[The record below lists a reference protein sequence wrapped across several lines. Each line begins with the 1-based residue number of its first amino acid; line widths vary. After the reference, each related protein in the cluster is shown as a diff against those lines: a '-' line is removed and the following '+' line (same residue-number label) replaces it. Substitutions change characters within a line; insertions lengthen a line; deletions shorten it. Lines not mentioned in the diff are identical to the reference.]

1 MSSRLIFIG
10 LLAAL
15 LGGCNNLGIRQESS
29 IYCTPIEAD
38 VSWGAISGLAAD
50 KDDADTLYGVH
61 DHNLSDQEIYVLRVA
76 SRSAAIT
83 RIIPVR
89 RNGQI
94 PDYDLEGIARREQ
107 GGFWLAS
114 EGKPGRRLPNLIVR
128 VDDSGQVLEE
138 IPLPAHLSRYQTK
151 AGFEGIT
158 VDGAGADEKVA
169 VVFQR
174 RWKDDPKGMLKIGRY
189 QVRDRQWHFFHY
201 PLDANKGVGLSSID
215 ALGNDR
221 YLVLERDNRPFFKA
235 RTKRI
240 YAVTLPDQG
249 SSQDSIPVLRKHL
262 VIDLLPG
269 HSTLSCGTDG
279 KLEGMAAIH
288 GGPLYLITDDDGKGN
303 AMLLHIDKV
312 TGTDFTP

>member
-1 MSSRLIFIG
+1 MPSRLIFIG
-10 LLAAL
+10 LIAAL
-15 LGGCNNLGIRQESS
+15 LGGCNGLDTRQESG
-29 IYCTPIEAD
+29 IYCSSIEAD
-38 VSWGAISGLAAD
+38 VSWGAVSGLAAD
-50 KDDADTLYGVH
+50 KDDPRTLYGVH
-61 DHNLSDQEIYVLRVA
+61 DHNLPDQEIYVLKLS
-76 SRSAAIT
+76 SRPVVIT
-83 RIIPVR
+83 RVIPVR

-94 PDYDLEGIARREQ
+94 PDYDLEGIARRER

-128 VDDSGQVLEE
+128 VDDGGQVREE
-138 IPLPAHLSRYQTK
+138 IPLPARLSRYRTK

-158 VDGAGADEKVA
+158 VDGAGADEKVT

-189 QVRDRQWHFFHY
+189 RVHDRQWQFFHY
-201 PLDANKGVGLSSID
+201 PLDASKGVGLSSIE

-235 RTKRI
+235 RIKRI
-240 YAVTLPDQG
+240 YAVTLPARV
-249 SSQDSIPVLRKHL
+249 SSQNSIPVLRKQL
-262 VIDLLPG
+262 LRDLLPG

-303 AMLLHIDKV
+303 AMLLRV
-312 TGTDFTP
+312 ER